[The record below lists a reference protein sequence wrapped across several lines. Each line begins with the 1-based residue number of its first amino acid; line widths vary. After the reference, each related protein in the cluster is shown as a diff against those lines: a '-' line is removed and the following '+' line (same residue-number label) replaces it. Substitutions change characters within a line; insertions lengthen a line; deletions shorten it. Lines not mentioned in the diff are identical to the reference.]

1 MIENFYWNSKEYRKL
16 SSKIIIN
23 IINIVELKR
32 IEYSRSRK
40 FKRIRELLRRY
51 RNHIMGF
58 KTIHFAFN
66 IKFIPYN

>member
-32 IEYSRSRK
+32 IQYYHSREL
-40 FKRIRELLRRY
+40 KRIHELLRRY
-51 RNHIMGF
+51 RNPIMGDS
-58 KTIHFAFN
+58 KE
-66 IKFIPYN
+66 FISHLR